1 VVPWGV
7 EEGEDRLSDTH
18 FGGMMGWVMV
28 VASWG
33 SVGLGWVCSCLR
45 VLLANFQKEMRI
57 LI

>member
-28 VASWG
+28 VVSWG
-33 SVGLGWVCSCLR
+33 SVGLGDGFVHACVFCW
-45 VLLANFQKEMRI
+45 RI
-57 LI
+57 FKRK